1 MTALLIDLPS
11 VYAGALQQFTI
22 SCAGLLASGETIAS
36 VTAGVQLWA
45 YSPVQ
50 DANATELLRGSA
62 SVSGS
67 NVLAWVGGISTSANF
82 QPGAVYSLAAQ
93 LTTSLGNTPI
103 AIGNI
108 TVSPVTPPSLG
119 SGAALPSTEYAVT
132 SNTTIGAAGI
142 YYLNA
147 SGLTLTLPSA
157 SVSGEIV
164 IVDQTG
170 APNASIAGTV
180 LNAPSSPLAMSAG
193 YASLTLVWSAKYSGW
208 VLI

>member
-22 SCAGLLASGETIAS
+22 PCAGLLASGETIAS

-50 DANATELLRGSA
+50 DANASELLRGSA

-67 NVLAWVGGISTSANF
+67 NVLAWVGGIPTSANF

-103 AIGNI
+103 VIGNI
-108 TVSPVTPPSLG
+108 TVSSVTPPALG
-119 SGAALPSTEYAVT
+119 SGAALPSTEFSKTASFTPSAPGTYFCNGSGIVCTISGNVGGDILIVNNSATQTVT
-132 SNTTIGAAGI
+132 LAGSAAN
-142 YYLNA
+142 Y
-147 SGLTLTLPSA
+147 STLPSLPPGSA
-157 SVSGEIV
+157 LTLHWSVLQSAFV
-164 IVDQTG
+164 IV
-170 APNASIAGTV
+170 
-180 LNAPSSPLAMSAG
+180 
-193 YASLTLVWSAKYSGW
+193 
-208 VLI
+208 